1 MVLNFLWSSIL
12 LSWRNLPSCSI
23 WSLVT
28 PTSLFEIFIWA
39 LLSSTWMCS
48 DVLGCLKLT
57 LGTKYLEVCRYLQQ
71 QIQAM
76 QEKPSTFFVG
86 WFGYTM
92 DPPFVVLVLRF
103 FRPRYYTSSHNKA
116 AAPEAPRD
124 SSCRRLG
131 FRGFGEE
138 EKPPWACLGL
148 KDIPVISKGFTTWD
162 DQNPFST
169 IFWNVVHCS
178 SSFLIDASRPSSL
191 RGGEVGPT
199 WMKPPGLGKM

>member
-1 MVLNFLWSSIL
+1 MLIREGNLLKFVEQLLEFEETKQLSQLFSEKIATDNWALNGDSDASAFQWGASIL

-28 PTSLFEIFIWA
+28 PTFLFEIFIWA

-48 DVLGCLKLT
+48 DMLGCLKLT

-92 DPPFVVLVLRF
+92 DPPFVV
-103 FRPRYYTSSHNKA
+103 S
-116 AAPEAPRD
+116 
-124 SSCRRLG
+124 
-131 FRGFGEE
+131 
-138 EKPPWACLGL
+138 
-148 KDIPVISKGFTTWD
+148 
-162 DQNPFST
+162 
-169 IFWNVVHCS
+169 S
-178 SSFLIDASRPSSL
+178 SSFFSAQVLY
-191 RGGEVGPT
+191 
-199 WMKPPGLGKM
+199 